1 MDNLN
6 EIVVDEEIGLQ
17 NERPSFSSKRK
28 KTSWVWKFF
37 NHDEK
42 ANANICVICGLV
54 GI

>member
-28 KTSWVWKFF
+28 KTSWVWNFF
-37 NHDEK
+37 NHDKK
-42 ANANICVICGLV
+42 ANANISAGYFKNY
-54 GI
+54 